1 MYIEKTFYIY
11 CLFLYFNCSFYTIYR
26 KSQGRCQTSAPP
38 KEAVFMSTSHYVLDP
53 LTVNPVDRSVTKLL
67 YVSVTRYSP
76 EWHSI
81 LHTHPC
87 AEMFFVTGGSGC
99 LSLTGKTVPIGINDV
114 IIVNP
119 GTEHTEIS
127 SEDQPLEYI
136 VMGIDGLE
144 AISGDDGG
152 DGYSI
157 IHFQTGGEQI
167 LFYLRCLLKEIERK
181 LPGYS
186 TICQDL
192 LEVVLLLLMRHSQ
205 FTVTFVPSVH
215 KSSKE
220 CAVVRRYIENH
231 FKESLTLDDLAAVA
245 HVSKYYLA
253 HAFSREYGT
262 SPINYL
268 LSCRIQES
276 LYLLAE
282 TRMSLSQIAGMLG
295 FSSPSYFSQSFRRI
309 QGMSPM
315 NYRSQCRESTK
326 G

>member
-1 MYIEKTFYIY
+1 
-11 CLFLYFNCSFYTIYR
+11 
-26 KSQGRCQTSAPP
+26 
-38 KEAVFMSTSHYVLDP
+38 MSTSHYVLDP

-87 AEMFFVTGGSGC
+87 AEVFFVTGGSGS
-99 LSLTGKTVPIGINDV
+99 LSLVDKTVPIGVNDV

-119 GTEHTEIS
+119 TTEHTELS

-136 VMGIDGLE
+136 VMGVDGLE

-152 DGYSI
+152 NGYSI

-167 LFYLRCLLKEIERK
+167 LFYLRCLLKEIETR

-192 LEVVLLLLMRHSQ
+192 LEVVLLLLMRRSQ
-205 FTVTFVPSVH
+205 FTVTFVPALH

-220 CAVVRRYIENH
+220 CAIVRRYIENH

-276 LYLLAE
+276 LYLLSE
-282 TRMSLSQIAGMLG
+282 TRISLSQIADMLG

-309 QGMSPM
+309 KGLSPM
-315 NYRSQCRESTK
+315 AYRNQCRNTEQTNSAQEP
-326 G
+326 